1 MESIHKLIEIFKLSV
16 LNIESVPDSF
26 SSEVYKLT
34 LFNLDNVYVKIPYNR
49 DKLVREFEMLERLKG
64 VIPVPKVLD
73 FWDGDDRSVGAL
85 LLSAIDGGPCTSNLD
100 QSLAFQIGNYHAMLH
115 EVSMP
120 AYGCYGSD
128 GFQTVE
134 NNSWRLYLKNNFEKW
149 KEPCKE
155 VLHPDLFEKCITHF
169 DSVYS
174 ALPEPDGPSVVHM
187 DFRPG
192 NILIKD
198 NRVVGIIDYESA
210 RGGSTGIDFT
220 KINRYVWEVNPLTRL
235 PYVQG
240 YESVRPLLDLEAII
254 PFYSFYDAFSAVVW
268 CKTRGIEN
276 NKAFLQE
283 SIEVL
288 QRSIEG
294 INGWGKI

>member
-1 MESIHKLIEIFKLSV
+1 
-16 LNIESVPDSF
+16 
-26 SSEVYKLT
+26 
-34 LFNLDNVYVKIPYNR
+34 
-49 DKLVREFEMLERLKG
+49 
-64 VIPVPKVLD
+64 
-73 FWDGDDRSVGAL
+73 
-85 LLSAIDGGPCTSNLD
+85 
-100 QSLAFQIGNYHAMLH
+100 
-115 EVSMP
+115 MP

-174 ALPEPDGPSVVHM
+174 ALPEPDGPRVVHM